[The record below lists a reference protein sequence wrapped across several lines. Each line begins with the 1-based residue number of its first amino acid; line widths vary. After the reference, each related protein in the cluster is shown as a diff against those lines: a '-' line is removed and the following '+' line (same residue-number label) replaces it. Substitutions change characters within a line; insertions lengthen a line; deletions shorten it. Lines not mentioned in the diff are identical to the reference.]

1 MATMTASTGQSR
13 LRPMLQDLVS
23 EATGREG
30 RTDPV
35 LPGTGGPAGN
45 ARLTAWTGMVL
56 LALILA
62 ELVTLLDVHGMLGWH
77 VAIGALLGP
86 PAVLK
91 TATTSW
97 RLVRYYAGST
107 AYRRAGPPVTLLR
120 LLGPLV
126 VVSTW
131 LLIGSGVL
139 LVLLGPDSSRTTLFS
154 VLGFRLSWLTVHLKD
169 LAQPRALAEVVARD
183 LDQVTDM
190 ASEFVLQRH
199 CPPPRRTRS
208 SGLETS
214 TASGRSLIAAS
225 AKYASGGAPSTGRVG
240 ASASGRRPEGA
251 GNPTCGYHA
260 AALYSWMRLPSRSRR
275 RTWSKSTSV
284 SDPAGGSSIGGRW
297 VKERCGRC
305 SL

>member
-154 VLGFRLSWLTVHLKD
+154 VLGFRLSWLTVHQGSFVVWGVVTGIHVLSR
-169 LAQPRALAEVVARD
+169 LAVAYRLAFTRGGSTSRVPGAGTRVAALVVTA
-183 LDQVTDM
+183 
-190 ASEFVLQRH
+190 VL
-199 CPPPRRTRS
+199 
-208 SGLETS
+208 
-214 TASGRSLIAAS
+214 AI
-225 AKYASGGAPSTGRVG
+225 GGAVLLVHADGPW
-240 ASASGRRPEGA
+240 ASRHDFHGSFRGD
-251 GNPTCGYHA
+251 H
-260 AALYSWMRLPSRSRR
+260 
-275 RTWSKSTSV
+275 
-284 SDPAGGSSIGGRW
+284 GGG
-297 VKERCGRC
+297 
-305 SL
+305 LDN